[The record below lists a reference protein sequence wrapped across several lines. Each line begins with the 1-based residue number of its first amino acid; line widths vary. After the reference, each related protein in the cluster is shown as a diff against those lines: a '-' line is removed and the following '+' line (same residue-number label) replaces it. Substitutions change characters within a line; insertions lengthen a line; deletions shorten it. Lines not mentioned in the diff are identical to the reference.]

1 MFRMSASADGT
12 MPRLLA
18 RFSVGSTRCEHLYG
32 MRAVHAGAIE
42 GSVAD
47 SLVARAAS
55 GDEIAFAQIVATHHD
70 DMVRVSFIVCREV
83 QLAQEAAGAAWS
95 IAWRK
100 LSSVRDPAKLRP
112 WLLAIAANEAR
123 GLVRRRGRRTLLEIA
138 VDPLPENTAA
148 PDANDP
154 AERIALIDLVNA
166 LSRLDPS
173 DRAVVGLSAAGL
185 SSSEIG
191 QAIGLT
197 PSGVRARLGRV
208 MARLREDLRDG

>member
-1 MFRMSASADGT
+1 
-12 MPRLLA
+12 
-18 RFSVGSTRCEHLYG
+18 
-32 MRAVHAGAIE
+32 MRAVQVGAIE
-42 GSVAD
+42 ADIGD

-55 GDEIAFAQIVATHHD
+55 GDEVAFARIVAAHHS
-70 DMVRVSFIVCREV
+70 DMARVAFVVCRDV
-83 QLAQEAAGAAWS
+83 QLAQDATHAAWP

-123 GLVRRRGRRTLLEIA
+123 GLARQKRRRGVREIA
-138 VDPLPENTAA
+138 VDSLPDGAA
-148 PDANDP
+148 PRGTTDP
-154 AERIALIDLVNA
+154 GERVGVIDLADA
-166 LSRLDPS
+166 LARLDS
-173 DRAVVGLSAAGL
+173 ADRTVVGLSAAGL

-191 QAIGLT
+191 QAIGMT

>member
-1 MFRMSASADGT
+1 MQAGAVER
-12 MPRLLA
+12 
-18 RFSVGSTRCEHLYG
+18 SVG
-32 MRAVHAGAIE
+32 
-42 GSVAD
+42 D

-55 GDEIAFAQIVATHHD
+55 GDEVAFAQIVAAHHD
-70 DMVRVSFIVCREV
+70 DMARVSFIVCRDV
-83 QLAQEAAGAAWS
+83 QLAQDAASAAWP

-100 LSSVRDPAKLRP
+100 LSTLRDPVRLRP

-123 GLVRRRGRRTLLEIA
+123 GLARRQGRRALREIA
-138 VDPLPENTAA
+138 VDPLSENTAA
-148 PDANDP
+148 PDATDP
-154 AERIALIDLVNA
+154 AERIALIDLANA
-166 LSRLDPS
+166 LARLDPN